1 VERAGSAL
9 WFGRKKEGGVPF
21 APLTW
26 QGRAATVL
34 YCFLVV
40 VAVFTYSQLMLTA
53 FVVVFYTIVFGLL
66 VVYKSDLLD
75 NWPPGS

>member
-1 VERAGSAL
+1 MERDQPTL
-9 WFGRKKEGGVPF
+9 WFGKKEGGLRI

-26 QGRAATVL
+26 QGRAATAL
-34 YCFLVV
+34 YCFLVG
-40 VAVFTYSQLMLTA
+40 VAVFTYSQLILTA

-75 NWPPGS
+75 NWPPES

>member
-1 VERAGSAL
+1 MERDRSSL
-9 WFGRKKEGGVPF
+9 WFEKKDRGLPI

-26 QGRAATVL
+26 QGRAATAL

-40 VAVFTYSQLMLTA
+40 VAVFTYSKLVLTA

-66 VVYKSDLLD
+66 VVYKSDLMD